1 MNNRVLENMLIV
13 TLIGII
19 LCLLFPIVQ
28 KIVLDADKKGA
39 EASAN
44 ASIASVQLLFI
55 KENKNHQLILPFTV
69 DYNEQ
74 SYNVYVNGEE
84 YIEPYITEGVET
96 YATNF
101 HDLTVPEGTIFV
113 MGDNRTGSKDS
124 REFGCIPMDKIE
136 GKVKFRMWPLDVF
149 GKIE

>member
-84 YIEPYITEGVET
+84 YSSKEQIETKGRRPIGGSISIMPSGIVIAVNLKYKTYTCNKSALGEVECLR
-96 YATNF
+96 NS
-101 HDLTVPEGTIFV
+101 
-113 MGDNRTGSKDS
+113 N
-124 REFGCIPMDKIE
+124 
-136 GKVKFRMWPLDVF
+136 
-149 GKIE
+149 